1 MKQYKILILTAVSFC
16 LILTLESCSSF
27 ALVDVWNDPS
37 YHKLSLNKVLIFS
50 INKDSVQRKIWE
62 DAFVDEFSKHG
73 VSAASSYLLFP
84 DALSNANKVVETVQE
99 KGFDGILVTRL
110 IQQKTGSP
118 SLESYAA
125 TEQPSRFNLFQKG
138 YDVYYYNLQHPK
150 NVESESSDRRVI
162 DVWVI
167 NNEQRMIWSA
177 TSKSPERNSVEAV
190 QNDITDLVMP
200 ELARNAIIKSRNK

>member
-1 MKQYKILILTAVSFC
+1 MKLYKKIIQSAVVCF
-16 LILTLESCSSF
+16 LLLLVQSCSSF
-27 ALVDVWNDPS
+27 TLVDVWNDPS

-84 DALSNANKVVETVQE
+84 DALSDANKVVETVQA

-110 IQQKTGSP
+110 LQEKIETP
-118 SLESYAA
+118 SLRSYVA
-125 TEQPSRFNLFQKG
+125 TEQLSHFNLFQKR
-138 YDVYYYNLQHPK
+138 YDVYYYNLQDPE
-150 NVESESSDRRVI
+150 NVESEISDRRVI

-190 QNDITDLVMP
+190 QNDITDLVIP
-200 ELARNAIIKSRNK
+200 ELARNAIIKSRK

>member
-1 MKQYKILILTAVSFC
+1 MESF
-16 LILTLESCSSF
+16 
-27 ALVDVWNDPS
+27 V
-37 YHKLSLNKVLIFS
+37 
-50 INKDSVQRKIWE
+50 
-62 DAFVDEFSKHG
+62 
-73 VSAASSYLLFP
+73 
-84 DALSNANKVVETVQE
+84 SNALKQAKEYGLDDVQVGVANIKVVGCGGGGSNTVTWLHKKGIQGAEVVETVQE

-110 IQQKTGSP
+110 IQEKTGTP

-125 TEQPSRFNLFQKG
+125 TEQPARFNLFQKG

-150 NVESESSDRRVI
+150 YIESESSDRRVI

-200 ELARNAIIKSRNK
+200 ELARNAIIKSRK

>member
-1 MKQYKILILTAVSFC
+1 MKQYKKIIKSAVACC
-16 LILTLESCSSF
+16 LLLLVQSCSSF

-110 IQQKTGSP
+110 IQEKTGTP

-125 TEQPSRFNLFQKG
+125 TEQPARFNLFQKG

-150 NVESESSDRRVI
+150 YIESESSDRRVI

-190 QNDITDLVMP
+190 QNDITDLVVP
-200 ELARNAIIKSRNK
+200 ELARNAIIKSRK

>member
-1 MKQYKILILTAVSFC
+1 MKLYKKIIQSAAACC
-16 LILTLESCSSF
+16 LLLLVQSCSSF

-73 VSAASSYLLFP
+73 VSAASSYLWFP

-99 KGFDGILVTRL
+99 KGFDGIVVTRL
-110 IQQKTGSP
+110 IQEKAGSP
-118 SLESYAA
+118 SLESYVA

-150 NVESESSDRRVI
+150 NVESESSERRVI

>member
-1 MKQYKILILTAVSFC
+1 MKLYKKIFKYAVVCCLTILLQ
-16 LILTLESCSSF
+16 SCSSF
-27 ALVDVWNDPS
+27 ALEEVWNDPS
-37 YHKLSLNKVLIFS
+37 YHKLSLNKVLIFA
-50 INKDSVQRKIWE
+50 INKDSVQRRIWE

-73 VSAASSYLLFP
+73 VNATSSYLLFP
-84 DALSNANKVVETVQE
+84 DALSDANKVVETVQE

-110 IQQKTGSP
+110 LQKKTELP
-118 SLESYAA
+118 SLESFA
-125 TEQPSRFNLFQKG
+125 TPEQLSRLNLFQKR

-150 NVESESSDRRVI
+150 YVESESSDRRAI

-190 QNDITDLVMP
+190 QNDITDLVIP
-200 ELARNAIIKSRNK
+200 ELARNAIIKSRK

>member
-1 MKQYKILILTAVSFC
+1 MKQYKKIIKSAVACC
-16 LILTLESCSSF
+16 LLLLVQSCSSF

-110 IQQKTGSP
+110 LLDETKSHYVK
-118 SLESYAA
+118 SYVT
-125 TEQPSRFNLFQKG
+125 TEQISRYNGFRKM
-138 YDVYYYNLQHPK
+138 YDTYYRDIQHPGY
-150 NVESESSDRRVI
+150 VESQVIDRRSI

-167 NNEQRMIWSA
+167 RNDERMIWSA
-177 TSKSPERNSVEAV
+177 TSNSPERNSVDDVE
-190 QNDITDLVMP
+190 NDIADLVIP
-200 ELARNAIIKSRNK
+200 ALVKNAIIKSGK